1 MPGTPVRTATRAKA
15 PRLIVSLV
23 VSLVLALGLMPGQAQ
38 AQQELVGAWQGQ
50 GMDPSSGAVIGM
62 EYLFNPDGTFQ
73 KSLGLQMGASSGYTW
88 IAGVWF
94 TEGQWLRLEVREHY
108 DTHQGNRGP
117 RPPGELWV
125 WRLLEPATLQLT
137 HSLCVQHQINRPDCV
152 LILQQVR

>member
-1 MPGTPVRTATRAKA
+1 MPGTSVSAAGQATAL
-15 PRLIVSLV
+15 RLIVSLA
-23 VSLVLALGLMPGQAQ
+23 LALWLGPAQAQ

-50 GMDPSSGAVIGM
+50 GMDPSSGALIGM

-73 KSLGLQMGASSGYTW
+73 KSLGLQVGPSSGYTW

-117 RPPGELWV
+117 QPPGELWV

-137 HSLCVQHQINRPDCV
+137 HSLCVQQQIDRPDCV
-152 LILQQVR
+152 LILQRIR